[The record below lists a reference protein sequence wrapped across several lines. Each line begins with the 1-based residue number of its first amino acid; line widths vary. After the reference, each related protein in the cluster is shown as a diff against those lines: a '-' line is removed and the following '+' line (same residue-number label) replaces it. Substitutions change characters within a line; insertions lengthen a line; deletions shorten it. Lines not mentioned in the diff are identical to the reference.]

1 MVFNFRRGP
10 FQDKRLRIAAAHA
23 IDRQAIHHAVY
34 YGHGD
39 MADQPYP
46 EGNPW
51 HLEGIRS
58 LEYDPDKAKASAQGG
73 AGRGHR
79 DQNPLPWQLTPF
91 TARRRK

>member
-23 IDRQAIHHAVY
+23 IDRQALHHAVY
-34 YGHGD
+34 YGQGA
-39 MADQPYP
+39 MADQPFP

-58 LEYDPDKAKASAQGG
+58 LEYDPDKAKALLKEARPSAP
-73 AGRGHR
+73 RSR
-79 DQNPLPWQLTPF
+79 SS
-91 TARRRK
+91 AR